1 MKERAE
7 AMVLASFAADAHAL
21 GAHWIYDT
29 EEIERRFGSVDSL
42 LAPPSDGF
50 HSGKSRGSF
59 THYGDQ
65 MMLFLRCLARQG
77 KFSASEFAADWRTS
91 MLEYDGYIDHA
102 TRDTLATM
110 NDSTEL
116 TQSGSGST
124 DLAGAA
130 RIAPLAYLYRDH
142 HTELVAAAA
151 EQASITHNS
160 PIVIEASS
168 MLGDL
173 LWHILNGHT
182 PTASLRSTLD
192 RDEFPL
198 TKELIRVGL
207 DSVGEETITFAKRIG
222 QHCATEAA
230 LPLSVHLIATHEG
243 SLKSALMANVA
254 AGGDSAARG
263 IVIGMVLAAFH
274 GREAI
279 PDEWLED
286 LRAYREIVSLLEDL
300 EARLHRNSLSA

>member
-7 AMVLASFAADAHAL
+7 AMVLASFTADSHAL

-29 EEIERRFGSVDSL
+29 EEIGRRFGLVDSL
-42 LAPPSDGF
+42 LAPPSDSC
-50 HSGKSRGSF
+50 HPGKPRGSF

-65 MMLFLRCLARQG
+65 MMLMLRSLSRHG
-77 KFSASEFAADWRTS
+77 VFSQPEFAAEWKTF

-102 TRDTLATM
+102 SKDTLSQM
-110 NDSTEL
+110 Q
-116 TQSGSGST
+116 QSADPAETGSAST

-142 HTELVAAAA
+142 HEELVAAAGQ
-151 EQASITHNS
+151 QAAITHNS
-160 PIVIEASS
+160 PIVVESAS

-182 PTASLRSTLD
+182 PTASLRAAAD

-198 TKELIRVGL
+198 TQDLIRAGL
-207 DSVGEETITFAKRIG
+207 DSVSENTSTVAKRFG
-222 QHCATEAA
+222 QHCASEAA
-230 LPLSVHLIATHEG
+230 LPLSVHLIAKHEG

-263 IVIGMVLAAFH
+263 MVTGMVLAAFH
-274 GREAI
+274 GPEAI

-286 LRAYREIVSLLEDL
+286 LRAYKEIVALLEDL
-300 EARLHRNSLSA
+300 EARVHRNSLSA